1 MQFDILEN
9 PFVVLNVSPR
19 AAREDLVTARDNA
32 VWDLGV
38 DETVA
43 AKALSSLQHPFE
55 RLLAEISFLP
65 SASPAQCKAI
75 TAALKKGEF
84 PDVSS
89 LSALDQANLHAHA
102 LSVGKADPVT
112 IDELSRLHQKID
124 VSEVIRELNANRQL
138 SREKSVERADAV
150 SALTTLAQRH
160 AQVAAKV
167 VVEDALKHSDDYQ
180 SAESIWAAERLVT
193 EDVDGRSPFVA
204 QFIEAYG
211 GLTRPELQRLSDRID
226 SAAATLR
233 MRPTK
238 SMAQQ
243 VVDDLHQWD
252 ALRQPVQ
259 LWDRSHGIDEPESQA
274 LGKKLRELCLF
285 LANDKQSFDVAL
297 TITKAMNEAFGE
309 LEGFSEKL
317 EEDVEALEKLLE
329 GQRIKQV
336 TRLLQDEVEAAQAKL
351 DATAAAISHGA
362 LTSQSNTTIGR
373 LVEQFKLAA
382 DKLMGTPRAGAPAL
396 ILRSLALSLHND
408 GEHSQAALTLTN
420 WVLANAPQL
429 PRDVRIKLEEDRD
442 LLERMVKRA
451 ALLSAAQSRQLRQVE
466 ALAADLAA
474 TADDDEERAQM
485 SAIAA
490 SAQKRRATDRVK
502 YWIWGAIALWL
513 LFLIANENSSG
524 SNNYAYDPTYT
535 EDVGPEFDP
544 TEDAT
549 VDAASAT
556 DAVAAAAMESA
567 DTATDVAAAA
577 TDAAVAETDVT
588 FGSNLPQ
595 AEYGGAE
602 HVPSIGTGQVLDLA
616 EIRYCRRQNAR
627 LTSAE
632 RILDMSSHSQVD
644 GFNAAV
650 SEYNLRCSYFR
661 YDRRD
666 MAIVEREL
674 TDDASQLARE
684 GIEMVDGW
692 R

>member
-1 MQFDILEN
+1 VHFDILEN

-19 AAREDLVTARDNA
+19 ATREELVTARENA

-38 DETVA
+38 DETDA
-43 AKALSSLQHPFE
+43 GRALSSLLHPRE

-75 TAALKKGEF
+75 TAALKKGEL
-84 PDVSS
+84 PDVSG

-102 LSVGKADPVT
+102 LSVGEADPDT
-112 IDELSRLHQKID
+112 IDVLSRLHQKID
-124 VSEVIRELNANRQL
+124 VSEVIRELNAIRQL
-138 SREKSVERADAV
+138 SRERSVERADALL
-150 SALTTLAQRH
+150 ALTTLVQRH

-167 VVEDALKHSDDYQ
+167 VVDDALKHSHDYQ

-193 EDVDGRSPFVA
+193 EDVDGKSPFVA

-233 MRPTK
+233 KRPSET
-238 SMAQQ
+238 MAQQ
-243 VVDDLHQWD
+243 IADDLHQWD

-259 LWDRSHGIDEPESQA
+259 LWDQSHGIDEPESQA
-274 LGKKLRELCLF
+274 LGKKLRELCVF

-317 EEDVEALEKLLE
+317 EEDVEALEELLE

-336 TRLLQDEVEAAQAKL
+336 IGPLKNEVEAAQAKL
-351 DATAAAISHGA
+351 DATAAAISRGA
-362 LTSQSNTTIGR
+362 LTSQSNKNIRR

-382 DKLMGTPRAGAPAL
+382 DKLIGTPQAGAPAL
-396 ILRSLALSLHND
+396 ILRSLALSLHNE

-429 PRDVRIKLEEDRD
+429 PGDVRTKLEEDRAS
-442 LLERMVKRA
+442 LERMVKRA
-451 ALLSAAQSRQLRQVE
+451 ALLSAARSRQLGQVE
-466 ALAADLAA
+466 ALAAELAA
-474 TADDDEERAQM
+474 TADDDKERAQM

-490 SAQKRRATDRVK
+490 SAQKRRASDRVK
-502 YWIWGAIALWL
+502 YWIWGGIAAVVL
-513 LFLIANENSSG
+513 LFVIADENSSG
-524 SNNYAYDPTYT
+524 SNNYSYEPTYAGDD
-535 EDVGPEFDP
+535 EAAFDP
-544 TEDAT
+544 AEDDEAAFDPAEDAA
-549 VDAASAT
+549 VD
-556 DAVAAAAMESA
+556 
-567 DTATDVAAAA
+567 AAAA
-577 TDAAVAETDVT
+577 TDAAAAETDSA

-602 HVPSIGTGQVLDLA
+602 RVPSIGTGEVLDLA
-616 EIRYCRRQNAR
+616 EIRYCRRQDAR
-627 LTSAE
+627 LTSAS
-632 RILDMSSHSQVD
+632 RMVDTSSQSQVD

-650 SEYNLRCSYFR
+650 SEYNLRCSNFR
-661 YDRRD
+661 YYERD

-674 TDDASQLARE
+674 MADASQLARE

>member
-1 MQFDILEN
+1 VHFDILEN

-19 AAREDLVTARDNA
+19 ATREELVTARENA

-38 DETVA
+38 DETDA
-43 AKALSSLQHPFE
+43 GRALSSLLHPRE

-75 TAALKKGEF
+75 TAALKKGEL
-84 PDVSS
+84 PDVSG

-102 LSVGKADPVT
+102 LSVGKADPDT
-112 IDELSRLHQKID
+112 IDVLSRLHQKID
-124 VSEVIRELNANRQL
+124 VSEVIRELNAIRQL
-138 SREKSVERADAV
+138 SRERSVERADALL
-150 SALTTLAQRH
+150 ALTTLVQRH

-167 VVEDALKHSDDYQ
+167 VVDDALKHSHDYQ

-193 EDVDGRSPFVA
+193 EDVDGKSPFVA

-233 MRPTK
+233 KRPSET
-238 SMAQQ
+238 MAQQ
-243 VVDDLHQWD
+243 IADDLHQWD

-259 LWDRSHGIDEPESQA
+259 LWDQSHGIDEPESQA
-274 LGKKLRELCLF
+274 LGKKLRELCVF

-317 EEDVEALEKLLE
+317 EEDVEALEELLE

-336 TRLLQDEVEAAQAKL
+336 IGPLQNEVEAAQAKL
-351 DATAAAISHGA
+351 DATAAAISRGA
-362 LTSQSNTTIGR
+362 LTSQSNKNIRR

-382 DKLMGTPRAGAPAL
+382 DKLIGTPQAGAPAL
-396 ILRSLALSLHND
+396 ILRSLALSLHNE

-429 PRDVRIKLEEDRD
+429 PGDVRTKLEEDRAS
-442 LLERMVKRA
+442 LERMVKRA
-451 ALLSAAQSRQLRQVE
+451 ALLSAARSRQLGQVE
-466 ALAADLAA
+466 ALAAELAA
-474 TADDDEERAQM
+474 TADDDKERAQM

-490 SAQKRRATDRVK
+490 SAQKRRASDRVK
-502 YWIWGAIALWL
+502 YWIWGGIAAVVL
-513 LFLIANENSSG
+513 LFVIADENSSG
-524 SNNYAYDPTYT
+524 SNNYSYEPTYAGDD
-535 EDVGPEFDP
+535 EAAFDP
-544 TEDAT
+544 AEDDEAAFDPAEDAA
-549 VDAASAT
+549 VD
-556 DAVAAAAMESA
+556 
-567 DTATDVAAAA
+567 AAAA
-577 TDAAVAETDVT
+577 TDAAAAETDSA

-602 HVPSIGTGQVLDLA
+602 RVPSIGTGEVLDLA
-616 EIRYCRRQNAR
+616 EIRYCRRQDAR
-627 LTSAE
+627 LTSAS
-632 RILDMSSHSQVD
+632 RMVDTSSQSQVD

-650 SEYNLRCSYFR
+650 SEYNLRCSNFR
-661 YDRRD
+661 YYERD

-674 TDDASQLARE
+674 MADASQLARE

>member
-1 MQFDILEN
+1 MHFDILEN

-19 AAREDLVTARDNA
+19 ATREELVTARENA

-38 DETVA
+38 DETDA
-43 AKALSSLQHPFE
+43 GRALSSLLHPRE

-75 TAALKKGEF
+75 TAALKKGEL
-84 PDVSS
+84 PDVSG

-102 LSVGKADPVT
+102 LSVGEADPDT
-112 IDELSRLHQKID
+112 IDVLSRLHQKID
-124 VSEVIRELNANRQL
+124 VSEVIRELNAIRQL
-138 SREKSVERADAV
+138 SRERSVERADALL
-150 SALTTLAQRH
+150 ALTTLVQRH

-167 VVEDALKHSDDYQ
+167 VVDDALKHSHDYQ

-193 EDVDGRSPFVA
+193 EDVDGKSPFVA

-233 MRPTK
+233 KRPSET
-238 SMAQQ
+238 MAQQ
-243 VVDDLHQWD
+243 IADDLHQWD

-259 LWDRSHGIDEPESQA
+259 LWDQSHGIDEPESQA
-274 LGKKLRELCLF
+274 LGKKLRELCVF

-317 EEDVEALEKLLE
+317 EEDVEALEELLE

-336 TRLLQDEVEAAQAKL
+336 IGPLKNEVEAAQAKL
-351 DATAAAISHGA
+351 DATAAAISRGA
-362 LTSQSNTTIGR
+362 LTSQSNKNIRR

-382 DKLMGTPRAGAPAL
+382 DKLIGTPQAGAPAL
-396 ILRSLALSLHND
+396 ILRSLALSLHNE

-429 PRDVRIKLEEDRD
+429 PGDVRTKLEEDRAS
-442 LLERMVKRA
+442 LERMVKRA
-451 ALLSAAQSRQLRQVE
+451 ALLSAARSRQLGQVE
-466 ALAADLAA
+466 ALAAELAA
-474 TADDDEERAQM
+474 TADDDKERAQM

-490 SAQKRRATDRVK
+490 SAQKRRASDRVK
-502 YWIWGAIALWL
+502 YWIWGGIAAVVL
-513 LFLIANENSSG
+513 LFVIADENSSG
-524 SNNYAYDPTYT
+524 SNNYSYEPTYAGDD
-535 EDVGPEFDP
+535 EAAFDP
-544 TEDAT
+544 AEDAA
-549 VDAASAT
+549 VD
-556 DAVAAAAMESA
+556 
-567 DTATDVAAAA
+567 AAAA
-577 TDAAVAETDVT
+577 TDAAAAETDSA

-602 HVPSIGTGQVLDLA
+602 RVPSIGTGEVLDLA
-616 EIRYCRRQNAR
+616 EIRYCRRQDAR
-627 LTSAE
+627 LTSAS
-632 RILDMSSHSQVD
+632 RMVDTSSQSQVD

-650 SEYNLRCSYFR
+650 SEYNLRCSNFR
-661 YDRRD
+661 YYERD

-674 TDDASQLARE
+674 MADASQLARE